1 MQKGDFE
8 KSPLY
13 NLIFSVWQ
21 ALENVSKLKLPDA
34 STIHVT
40 NVEIARIE
48 PEVIERCIGHVS
60 GSRST
65 LWSIECVEE
74 IKANLKPI
82 RLQPGEP

>member
-1 MQKGDFE
+1 MQKGDLE

-13 NLIFSVWQ
+13 NLIFQCVVG
-21 ALENVSKLKLPDA
+21 LENVSKLKLPDA

-60 GSRST
+60 GSRSK
-65 LWSIECVEE
+65 LWSI
-74 IKANLKPI
+74 
-82 RLQPGEP
+82 